1 MTLKKTSLITLFY
14 FLSIPLS
21 MAGVYKWVDENNQTH
36 YSSSPGGNKAER
48 IKTHKN
54 SDDVEKQQQ
63 DELEALKAKVKQ
75 YEDEKSNAAKEAEKQ
90 KNLDVLNQ
98 YNCKA
103 AKERLTSLQPAR
115 VKEAT
120 GSGYRFL
127 TEEEKQ
133 AEIAKA
139 KLEVSQF
146 CVEKQ

>member
-1 MTLKKTSLITLFY
+1 MNLKKTSFIFMFY
-14 FLSIPLS
+14 FLTIPPA

-36 YSSSPGGNKAER
+36 YSNRPEGKAER
-48 IKTHKN
+48 IKTLKT
-54 SDDVEKQQQ
+54 SDDAQQQQ
-63 DELEALKAKVKQ
+63 DELDALKAKVKQ
-75 YEDEKSNAAKEAEKQ
+75 YEDEKANAAKEAEKQ
-90 KNLDVLNQ
+90 KNLEVLNQ

-146 CVEKQ
+146 CVEKK